1 MRALLDHARAGRG
14 PEPSGD
20 LRALRVRGV
29 VSLSRDPRVRLAALV
44 ALAVV
49 LADQATK
56 AVVERTLVLHE
67 TIPLTPFFAL
77 SYVRNTGAAF
87 GVLAAA
93 PVGVRLPLF
102 LAVTVVATAAV
113 LSYLRRTPA
122 DQRWRVAALG
132 AILGGALGNLL
143 DRVRYGEVVDFL
155 DLHWGG
161 LHWPAF
167 NVADAAITVGV
178 AIVLLA
184 SVERR
189 GATAPAR

>member
-1 MRALLDHARAGRG
+1 
-14 PEPSGD
+14 
-20 LRALRVRGV
+20 
-29 VSLSRDPRVRLAALV
+29 VSLGRDSRVRLAALV

-49 LADQATK
+49 LADQTTK
-56 AVVERTLVLHE
+56 ALVERTLLLHE

-102 LAVTVVATAAV
+102 LAVTVIASAAV
-113 LSYLRRTPA
+113 VSYLRRTPA

-132 AILGGALGNLL
+132 GVLGGAMGNLL

-155 DLHWGG
+155 DLHWGD

-178 AIVLLA
+178 AVVLLA

-189 GATAPAR
+189 AGAAA

>member
-1 MRALLDHARAGRG
+1 
-14 PEPSGD
+14 
-20 LRALRVRGV
+20 
-29 VSLSRDPRVRLAALV
+29 VSLGRDSRVRLAALV

-56 AVVERTLVLHE
+56 AVVERMLVLHE
-67 TIPLTPFFAL
+67 TIALTPFFAL

-102 LAVTVVATAAV
+102 LAVTVVASAAV
-113 LSYLRRTPA
+113 VSYLRRTPA

-132 AILGGALGNLL
+132 AVLGGAVGNLL

-155 DLHWGG
+155 DLHWGE

-189 GATAPAR
+189 GVNAAAR

>member
-1 MRALLDHARAGRG
+1 
-14 PEPSGD
+14 
-20 LRALRVRGV
+20 
-29 VSLSRDPRVRLAALV
+29 VSLQGDPRVRLAALV

-56 AVVERTLVLHE
+56 ALVERTLVLHE
-67 TIPLTPFFAL
+67 TIPVTPFFAL

-184 SVERR
+184 SVER
-189 GATAPAR
+189 AAPGR

>member
-1 MRALLDHARAGRG
+1 
-14 PEPSGD
+14 
-20 LRALRVRGV
+20 
-29 VSLSRDPRVRLAALV
+29 VRLAALV

-56 AVVERTLVLHE
+56 ALVERTLVLHE
-67 TIPLTPFFAL
+67 TIPVTPFFAL

-132 AILGGALGNLL
+132 AVLGGALGNLL

-189 GATAPAR
+189 GASARAA